1 MIGADS
7 PRRARRGPGR
17 RMAIALFLLPALI
30 LYAIFVLFPI
40 VQAVHYSFFKWN
52 GLTPLTDF
60 VGLANYQRALAEPVF
75 QGAVQHNLLII
86 VLSLIVQIPFAL
98 GLALMLSRR
107 FRGRA
112 ILRLVFFAPY
122 VIAEVITGVVWSLLL
137 QPSGLADG
145 LLHAVGLGSLYQPWL
160 ADPSTVMLA
169 MFFVISWKYFGFHM
183 ILLLAGLQGIPH
195 ELEEAAAID
204 GATRRQAIRYVTL
217 PLLGP
222 TLRVSVFL
230 SIIGALQLFDL
241 IWVTTGGGPVNAS
254 NTMATYMFDW
264 GFKRFQLGLWQRGRR
279 DPLRVRPDPRPGLSA
294 LGAPPGHRGR
304 HDDRGRVAMATPV
317 STPTTETATR
327 PMTAAARPPV
337 PTAIR
342 LRRLTSA
349 VVRYGFL
356 LLVAAVII
364 VPVGYA
370 VLGGFKDP
378 AQLANDPIGLPNP
391 WVTSNYTD
399 TLELA
404 ELLAA
409 AGQQHDHRG
418 PVDGPGRPVRG
429 PCRVRLRPPD
439 ISRARGPVH
448 AVHARPAVPGG
459 RRDPA
464 PVHPRP
470 RPRTARQPAR
480 DRPARGG
487 VRPAADDRHPAA
499 LLPEHPER
507 ARGRRVDRRLRV
519 IRASS
524 GGSSCR
530 SRGRSSRRSGC
541 WPSSRRGTSS
551 CSRS

>member
-1 MIGADS
+1 MATMIAADT

-17 RMAIALFLLPALI
+17 RTAIALFLLPALI

-60 VGLANYQRALAEPVF
+60 VGLANYERALAEPVF
-75 QGAVQHNLLII
+75 QGAVQHNLLIV

-264 GFKRFQLGLWQRGRR
+264 GFKRFQLGYGSAVAVILFGFALVLALAYQRWVLRR
-279 DPLRVRPDPRPGLSA
+279 DID
-294 LGAPPGHRGR
+294 GA
-304 HDDRGRVAMATPV
+304 M
-317 STPTTETATR
+317 TT
-327 PMTAAARPPV
+327 
-337 PTAIR
+337 
-342 LRRLTSA
+342 
-349 VVRYGFL
+349 
-356 LLVAAVII
+356 
-364 VPVGYA
+364 
-370 VLGGFKDP
+370 GG
-378 AQLANDPIGLPNP
+378 
-391 WVTSNYTD
+391 
-399 TLELA
+399 E
-404 ELLAA
+404 
-409 AGQQHDHRG
+409 
-418 PVDGPGRPVRG
+418 
-429 PCRVRLRPPD
+429 
-439 ISRARGPVH
+439 
-448 AVHARPAVPGG
+448 
-459 RRDPA
+459 
-464 PVHPRP
+464 
-470 RPRTARQPAR
+470 
-480 DRPARGG
+480 
-487 VRPAADDRHPAA
+487 
-499 LLPEHPER
+499 
-507 ARGRRVDRRLRV
+507 
-519 IRASS
+519 
-524 GGSSCR
+524 
-530 SRGRSSRRSGC
+530 
-541 WPSSRRGTSS
+541 
-551 CSRS
+551 